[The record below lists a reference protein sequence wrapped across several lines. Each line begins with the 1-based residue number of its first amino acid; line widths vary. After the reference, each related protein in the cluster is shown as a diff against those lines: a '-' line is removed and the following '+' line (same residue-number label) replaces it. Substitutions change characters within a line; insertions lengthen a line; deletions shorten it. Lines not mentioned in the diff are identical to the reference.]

1 MTKTRRKID
10 AGLKAKIALE
20 ALREQATV
28 NDLAQ
33 RYQVH
38 PNQIYAWKKQLLDNA
53 ARAFDSKS
61 GGRGGGVGARDREAS
76 RQDRPAD
83 DRERFFR
90 QEVRQMSASDR
101 RAKLDRDHPDL
112 SMRRQCAMLGVAR
125 SGVYRKPR
133 PVNDNDLEAMRR
145 IDALFTARPFFGA
158 RRIARTLSEEGFP
171 IDRKRV
177 RRLMRQMG
185 IEALGPKP
193 RTTKP
198 APGHK
203 IYPYL
208 LRDLTIE
215 RPNQVWAADITYI
228 PIGRGFLYLVAV
240 IDWASRAVLSWRLS
254 NTMDASFCV
263 AALEEALARYGKP
276 EIFNTDQGSQFTSAD
291 FTGVLIEAG
300 VRISMDGRGRW
311 MDNVFIERVWR
322 SLKYEDVYL
331 KGYADGREAKA
342 GIGEY
347 FAFYNERRLHQAL
360 GYRAPMAVWR
370 EGAAPTAYGHV
381 DNASALTTCPQAD
394 QKSAADTTL
403 GGLIKDNQ
411 QTHLPT

>member
-1 MTKTRRKID
+1 
-10 AGLKAKIALE
+10 
-20 ALREQATV
+20 
-28 NDLAQ
+28 
-33 RYQVH
+33 
-38 PNQIYAWKKQLLDNA
+38 
-53 ARAFDSKS
+53 
-61 GGRGGGVGARDREAS
+61 
-76 RQDRPAD
+76 
-83 DRERFFR
+83 
-90 QEVRQMSASDR
+90 MSAPDR
-101 RAKLDRDHPDL
+101 RAKLDRDHAEL
-112 SMRRQCAMLGVAR
+112 SIRRQCEMLGLAR

-133 PVNDNDLEAMRR
+133 PANDNELEAMRR

-158 RRIARTLSEEGFP
+158 RRMARTLSEEGFP
-171 IDRKRV
+171 IDRKRA
-177 RRLMRQMG
+177 RRLMRRMG

-193 RTTKP
+193 RTSNP

-208 LRDLTIE
+208 LRHLTID

-240 IDWASRAVLSWRLS
+240 IDWVSRAVLSWRLS

-263 AALEEALARYGKP
+263 AALEDALARYGKP
-276 EIFNTDQGSQFTSAD
+276 EIFNTDQGSQFTSAA
-291 FTGVLIEAG
+291 FAGVLIEAG

-331 KGYADGREAKA
+331 RGYADGREAKA

-347 FAFYNERRLHQAL
+347 FAFYNEQRLHQAL

-370 EGAAPTAYGHV
+370 ECAAPGAYGHV
-381 DNASALTTCPQAD
+381 DNACALTTCPQPE
-394 QKSAADTTL
+394 QKQ
-403 GGLIKDNQ
+403 Q
-411 QTHLPT
+411 QTKPLAA

>member
-1 MTKTRRKID
+1 
-10 AGLKAKIALE
+10 
-20 ALREQATV
+20 
-28 NDLAQ
+28 
-33 RYQVH
+33 
-38 PNQIYAWKKQLLDNA
+38 
-53 ARAFDSKS
+53 
-61 GGRGGGVGARDREAS
+61 
-76 RQDRPAD
+76 
-83 DRERFFR
+83 
-90 QEVRQMSASDR
+90 MSAPDR
-101 RAKLDRDHPDL
+101 RAKLDRNHPDL
-112 SMRRQCAMLGVAR
+112 SVRRQCSMLGVAR
-125 SGVYRKPR
+125 SSVYRQPR

-145 IDALFTARPFFGA
+145 IDALFTVRPFFGA

-171 IDRKRV
+171 IDRKRA
-177 RRLMRQMG
+177 RRLMRLMG

-198 APGHK
+198 APEHK

-208 LRDLTIE
+208 LRDLTID

-228 PIGRGFLYLVAV
+228 PVPRGFLYLTAV

-263 AALEEALARYGKP
+263 EALEEALARYGKP
-276 EIFNTDQGSQFTSAD
+276 DIFNTDQGSQFTSAA
-291 FTGVLIEAG
+291 FTAVLIEAG

-311 MDNVFIERVWR
+311 MDNVFIERLWR

-360 GYRAPMAVWR
+360 GHRTPMAVWR
-370 EGAAPTAYGHV
+370 DGAPTGAYGHV
-381 DNASALTTCPQAD
+381 DNACALTTCPQAD
-394 QKSAADTTL
+394 QKQ
-403 GGLIKDNQ
+403 Q
-411 QTHLPT
+411 QTKPLAA